1 MNYAHARRAMVDN
14 QLRPQAVTDPLVI
27 AAMASVPREQF
38 VPEAM
43 QPIAYMDRM
52 LDLGDG
58 KWLSPPATVGRMLT
72 ELEAKPGERAL
83 VIGTAPAYVAAVL
96 AQMGLSTNLLGDG
109 NLADGLAGGGPYD
122 LIILDGSVEFVPQG
136 IIAQL
141 RDGGRLGTCLNEN
154 GVQRLVVGRRAGAG
168 FGLRSIA
175 DAAAGPIPGFER
187 PRAFVF

>member
-1 MNYAHARRAMVDN
+1 MDYAHARRAMVDN

-38 VPEAM
+38 VPVAM
-43 QPIAYMDRM
+43 QPIAYMDRI
-52 LDLGDG
+52 LDFGDG

-72 ELEAKPGERAL
+72 ELAPRPGERAL
-83 VIGTAPAYVAAVL
+83 VVGTAPAYVAAVL
-96 AQMGLSTNLLGDG
+96 AQMGLSTNLLADGD
-109 NLADGLAGGGPYD
+109 LADGLAGGGPYD
-122 LIILDGSVEFVPQG
+122 LIILDGSVEFVPRG